1 MWLSE
6 LKQLFGRRR
15 TKALLAAL
23 AAIPVLAA
31 VAVRLFST
39 SGSGG
44 GGGPGFFDQI
54 THNGVFV
61 ALGGLAVAIPFFIPL
76 TVSVVSGDTLA
87 GEASLGTLRALLA
100 RPVGRPRLLLAKLTS
115 TMAFCV
121 AAAMVVVVAG
131 LIAGAI
137 LFPLG
142 RVTTLSGFTI
152 SLADGVLRSLLAGLV
167 VGGSMFG
174 LACIGLFISTLTE
187 IPVGAM
193 AATAAI
199 AIAIQIADSISQLHA
214 IQPYLLTHHWLA
226 FGDLMRVPINF
237 GNIVSD
243 MILQLAWGAVFLAA
257 AWARFT
263 THDVLA

>member
-6 LKQLFGRRR
+6 LRQVFGRRR
-15 TKALLAAL
+15 TKALLGAL
-23 AAIPVLAA
+23 AAIPILAA
-31 VAVRLFST
+31 VAVRLSAN
-39 SGSGG
+39 GSGG

-61 ALGGLAVAIPFFIPL
+61 ALGALLVAIPFFIPL

-87 GEASLGTLRALLA
+87 GEANLGTLRALLA
-100 RPVGRPRLLLAKLTS
+100 RPVGRTRLLLAKLASAMT
-115 TMAFCV
+115 FCLV
-121 AAAMVVVVAG
+121 GAMVVVVAG

-152 SLADGVLRSLLAGLV
+152 SLADGVLRSLLAGLI
-167 VGGSMFG
+167 VGASMFG
-174 LACIGLFISTLTE
+174 LACIGLFMSTLTE
-187 IPVGAM
+187 VPVGAM

-199 AIAIQIADSISQLHA
+199 AIAIQIADGISQLHA

-243 MILQLAWGAVFLAA
+243 MFLQLAWGAVFLAA

>member
-6 LKQLFGRRR
+6 LRLVFGRRR

-31 VAVRLFST
+31 LAVRLFS
-39 SGSGG
+39 SPGSGG
-44 GGGPGFFDQI
+44 GGGPAFFDQI

-76 TVSVVSGDTLA
+76 TVAVVSGDTMA
-87 GEASLGTLRALLA
+87 GEASLGTLRNLLA
-100 RPVGRPRLLLAKLTS
+100 RPVGRTRLLAAKLAS
-115 TMAFCV
+115 AMAFCL
-121 AAAMVVVVAG
+121 AAALVVVIAG
-131 LIAGAI
+131 LIAGAV

-152 SLADGVLRSLLAGLV
+152 SLADGLLRSLLAGLV
-167 VGGSMFG
+167 VGASMLG
-174 LACIGLFISTLTE
+174 LACIGLFVSTLTE

-199 AIAIQIADSISQLHA
+199 AIAIQIADGISQLHA

-226 FGDLMRVPINF
+226 FGDLLRVPINF
-237 GNIVSD
+237 ANIISD
-243 MILQLAWGAVFLAA
+243 MFLQLAWGTVFLAA
-257 AWARFT
+257 AWARFST
-263 THDVLA
+263 QDVLA

>member
-1 MWLSE
+1 
-6 LKQLFGRRR
+6 
-15 TKALLAAL
+15 
-23 AAIPVLAA
+23 
-31 VAVRLFST
+31 
-39 SGSGG
+39 
-44 GGGPGFFDQI
+44 
-54 THNGVFV
+54 
-61 ALGGLAVAIPFFIPL
+61 
-76 TVSVVSGDTLA
+76 
-87 GEASLGTLRALLA
+87 
-100 RPVGRPRLLLAKLTS
+100 
-115 TMAFCV
+115 
-121 AAAMVVVVAG
+121 
-131 LIAGAI
+131 
-137 LFPLG
+137 
-142 RVTTLSGFTI
+142 
-152 SLADGVLRSLLAGLV
+152 
-167 VGGSMFG
+167 MFG